1 MKKLLILILFFS
13 FCSSQDTLS
22 DEEISVETT
31 ILEIQET
38 DDTSTTTSIEVTQL
52 ESFDGAIYT
61 VNKELSTVSYL
72 APKQFLNAN
81 LEIVEGI
88 TNEVSGDFELT
99 ANLEIVEGITNEVSG
114 DFELTLG
121 ECDLAD
127 SCLQVRNLSITADLS
142 TLKSSSSI
150 RDGAIKTKWLESK
163 IFPNAVYSVDEIVLP
178 NNNFDSKIDETIVG
192 VLSIRNI
199 EINVPFSI
207 TAFMEDDKVY
217 VSGVTEIDTTWF
229 GFDAPT
235 KFNAWEVLNPIGI
248 KISIVAEK

>member
-1 MKKLLILILFFS
+1 MSLKNQYYNKNMKKLIILILFFS
-13 FCSSQDTLS
+13 FCSSQDTVS
-22 DEEISVETT
+22 DEETSVKTT

-38 DDTSTTTSIEVTQL
+38 EDTSTTTSIEVTQL
-52 ESFDGAIYT
+52 ESFDVAIYA

-72 APKQFLNAN
+72 APKQFLN
-81 LEIVEGI
+81 
-88 TNEVSGDFELT
+88 

-163 IFPNAVYSVDEIVLP
+163 IFPNAVYSIDEIVLP

-207 TAFMEDDKVY
+207 TAFMEDDKIY

>member
-1 MKKLLILILFFS
+1 MSLKNQYYNKNMKKLLILILFFS
-13 FCSSQDTLS
+13 FCSSQDTVS
-22 DEEISVETT
+22 DEETPVKTT

-99 ANLEIVEGITNEVSG
+99 
-114 DFELTLG
+114 LG

-127 SCLQVRNLSITADLS
+127 SCLQVRNLSITANLS

-163 IFPNAVYSVDEIVLP
+163 IFPNAVYSVNEIVLP

>member
-1 MKKLLILILFFS
+1 MSLKNQYYNKNMKKLLILILFFS

-99 ANLEIVEGITNEVSG
+99 
-114 DFELTLG
+114 LG

-127 SCLQVRNLSITADLS
+127 SCLQVINLSITADLS

>member
-1 MKKLLILILFFS
+1 MKKLIILILFFS
-13 FCSSQDTLS
+13 FCSSQDTVS
-22 DEEISVETT
+22 DEETSVKTT

-38 DDTSTTTSIEVTQL
+38 EDTSTTTSIEVTQL

-72 APKQFLNAN
+72 APKQFLN
-81 LEIVEGI
+81 
-88 TNEVSGDFELT
+88 

-163 IFPNAVYSVDEIVLP
+163 IFPNALYSIDEIVLP

-207 TAFMEDDKVY
+207 TAFMEDDKIY

>member
-1 MKKLLILILFFS
+1 LLILILFFS

-99 ANLEIVEGITNEVSG
+99 
-114 DFELTLG
+114 LG

-127 SCLQVRNLSITADLS
+127 SCLQVRNLSITANLS

>member
-13 FCSSQDTLS
+13 FCSSQDTVS
-22 DEEISVETT
+22 DEEISIETT

-72 APKQFLNAN
+72 APKQFLN
-81 LEIVEGI
+81 
-88 TNEVSGDFELT
+88 

>member
-1 MKKLLILILFFS
+1 MSLKNQYYNKNMKKLLILILFFS
-13 FCSSQDTLS
+13 FCSSQDTVS
-22 DEEISVETT
+22 DEETPVKTT

-72 APKQFLNAN
+72 APKQFLN
-81 LEIVEGI
+81 
-88 TNEVSGDFELT
+88 

>member
-1 MKKLLILILFFS
+1 MSLKNQYYNKNMKKLLILILFFS

-72 APKQFLNAN
+72 APKQFLN
-81 LEIVEGI
+81 
-88 TNEVSGDFELT
+88 

-207 TAFMEDDKVY
+207 TAFMEGDKVY

>member
-1 MKKLLILILFFS
+1 MSLKNQYYNKNMKKLLILILFFS

-72 APKQFLNAN
+72 APKQFLN
-81 LEIVEGI
+81 
-88 TNEVSGDFELT
+88 

-235 KFNAWEVLNPIGI
+235 KFNEWEVLNPIGI

>member
-1 MKKLLILILFFS
+1 MSLKNLYYNKNMKKLLILILFFS
-13 FCSSQDTLS
+13 FCSSQDTVS
-22 DEEISVETT
+22 DEETPIKTT

-99 ANLEIVEGITNEVSG
+99 
-114 DFELTLG
+114 LG

-127 SCLQVRNLSITADLS
+127 SCLQVRNLSITANLS

>member
-1 MKKLLILILFFS
+1 MSLKNQYYNKNMKKLLILILFFS
-13 FCSSQDTLS
+13 FCSSQDTVS
-22 DEEISVETT
+22 DEETPVKTT

-52 ESFDGAIYT
+52 ESFDGTIYT

-72 APKQFLNAN
+72 APKQFLN
-81 LEIVEGI
+81 
-88 TNEVSGDFELT
+88 

>member
-13 FCSSQDTLS
+13 FCSSQDTVS

-52 ESFDGAIYT
+52 ESFEGAIYT

-88 TNEVSGDFELT
+88 TNEVSGDFEL
-99 ANLEIVEGITNEVSG
+99 S
-114 DFELTLG
+114 LG

-163 IFPNAVYSVDEIVLP
+163 IFPNAVYSVEEIVLP

>member
-1 MKKLLILILFFS
+1 MSLKNQYYNKNMKKLLILILFFS
-13 FCSSQDTLS
+13 FCSSQDTVS
-22 DEEISVETT
+22 DEESSVETT

-99 ANLEIVEGITNEVSG
+99 
-114 DFELTLG
+114 LG

-142 TLKSSSSI
+142 TLKSSISI

>member
-1 MKKLLILILFFS
+1 MSLKNQYYNKNMKKLLILILFFS

-52 ESFDGAIYT
+52 ESFDGAIST

-72 APKQFLNAN
+72 APKQFLN
-81 LEIVEGI
+81 
-88 TNEVSGDFELT
+88 

>member
-1 MKKLLILILFFS
+1 MSLKNQYYNKNMKKLLILILFFS
-13 FCSSQDTLS
+13 FCSSQDTVS
-22 DEEISVETT
+22 DEESSVETT

-99 ANLEIVEGITNEVSG
+99 
-114 DFELTLG
+114 LG
-121 ECDLAD
+121 ECDLVD

-163 IFPNAVYSVDEIVLP
+163 IFPNAIYSVDEIVLP

>member
-1 MKKLLILILFFS
+1 MSLKNQYYNKNMKKLLILILFFS
-13 FCSSQDTLS
+13 FCSSQDTVS
-22 DEEISVETT
+22 DEETSVKTT

-38 DDTSTTTSIEVTQL
+38 EDTSTTTSIEVTQL

-72 APKQFLNAN
+72 APKQFLN
-81 LEIVEGI
+81 
-88 TNEVSGDFELT
+88 

-163 IFPNAVYSVDEIVLP
+163 IFPNAVYSIDEIVLP

-207 TAFMEDDKVY
+207 TAFMEDDKIY

>member
-1 MKKLLILILFFS
+1 MSLKNQYYNKNMKKLIILILFFS
-13 FCSSQDTLS
+13 FCSSQDTVS
-22 DEEISVETT
+22 DEETSVKTT

-38 DDTSTTTSIEVTQL
+38 EDTPTTTSIEVTQL

-72 APKQFLNAN
+72 APKQFLN
-81 LEIVEGI
+81 
-88 TNEVSGDFELT
+88 

-163 IFPNAVYSVDEIVLP
+163 IFPNAVYSIDEIVLP

-207 TAFMEDDKVY
+207 TAFMEDDKIY

>member
-1 MKKLLILILFFS
+1 MKKLIILILCFS
-13 FCSSQDTLS
+13 FCSSQDTVS
-22 DEEISVETT
+22 DEETSVKTT

-38 DDTSTTTSIEVTQL
+38 EDTSTTTSIEVTQL

-72 APKQFLNAN
+72 APKQFLN
-81 LEIVEGI
+81 
-88 TNEVSGDFELT
+88 

-163 IFPNAVYSVDEIVLP
+163 IFPNAVYSIDEIVLP

-207 TAFMEDDKVY
+207 TAFMEDDKIY

>member
-1 MKKLLILILFFS
+1 MKKSLILILFFS
-13 FCSSQDTLS
+13 FCSSQDTVS
-22 DEEISVETT
+22 DEETPIKTT

-99 ANLEIVEGITNEVSG
+99 
-114 DFELTLG
+114 LG

-127 SCLQVRNLSITADLS
+127 SCLQVRNLSITANLS

>member
-1 MKKLLILILFFS
+1 MSLKNQYYNKNMKKLLILILFFS
-13 FCSSQDTLS
+13 FCSSQDTVS
-22 DEEISVETT
+22 DEETPIKTT

-52 ESFDGAIYT
+52 ESFDGTIYT

-72 APKQFLNAN
+72 APKQFLN
-81 LEIVEGI
+81 
-88 TNEVSGDFELT
+88 

>member
-1 MKKLLILILFFS
+1 MSLKNQYYNKNMKKLLILILFFS

-72 APKQFLNAN
+72 APKQFLN
-81 LEIVEGI
+81 
-88 TNEVSGDFELT
+88 

-248 KISIVAEK
+248 KISIVAER

>member
-1 MKKLLILILFFS
+1 MSLKNQYYNKNMKKLLILILFFS
-13 FCSSQDTLS
+13 FCSSQDTVS
-22 DEEISVETT
+22 DEESSVETT

-38 DDTSTTTSIEVTQL
+38 EDTPTTTSIEVTQL

-72 APKQFLNAN
+72 APKQFLN
-81 LEIVEGI
+81 
-88 TNEVSGDFELT
+88 

-207 TAFMEDDKVY
+207 TAFMEDDKIY

-235 KFNAWEVLNPIGI
+235 KFNAWEVLNTIGI

>member
-1 MKKLLILILFFS
+1 MSLKNQYYNKNMKKLLILILFFS
-13 FCSSQDTLS
+13 FCSSQDTVS
-22 DEEISVETT
+22 DEETSVETT

-72 APKQFLNAN
+72 APKQFLN
-81 LEIVEGI
+81 
-88 TNEVSGDFELT
+88 

>member
-1 MKKLLILILFFS
+1 MSLKNQYYNKNMKKLLILILIFS

-72 APKQFLNAN
+72 APKQFLN
-81 LEIVEGI
+81 
-88 TNEVSGDFELT
+88 

>member
-1 MKKLLILILFFS
+1 MLILILFFS
-13 FCSSQDTLS
+13 FCSSQDTVS
-22 DEEISVETT
+22 DEEISIETT

-72 APKQFLNAN
+72 APKQFLN
-81 LEIVEGI
+81 
-88 TNEVSGDFELT
+88 

>member
-1 MKKLLILILFFS
+1 MSLKNQYYNKNMKKLLILILFFS
-13 FCSSQDTLS
+13 FCSSQDTVS
-22 DEEISVETT
+22 DEETSVETT

-99 ANLEIVEGITNEVSG
+99 
-114 DFELTLG
+114 LG

-163 IFPNAVYSVDEIVLP
+163 IFPNAVYSIDEIVLP

-207 TAFMEDDKVY
+207 TAFMEDDKIY

>member
-1 MKKLLILILFFS
+1 MSLKNQYYNKNMKKLLILILFFS

-22 DEEISVETT
+22 DEEISIETT

-72 APKQFLNAN
+72 APKQFLN
-81 LEIVEGI
+81 
-88 TNEVSGDFELT
+88 

>member
-1 MKKLLILILFFS
+1 MSLKNQYYNKNMKKLLILILFFS
-13 FCSSQDTLS
+13 FCSSQDTVS
-22 DEEISVETT
+22 DEESSVETT

-99 ANLEIVEGITNEVSG
+99 
-114 DFELTLG
+114 LG

-163 IFPNAVYSVDEIVLP
+163 IFPNAIYSVDEIVLP

>member
-1 MKKLLILILFFS
+1 MKKLIILILFFS
-13 FCSSQDTLS
+13 FCSSQDTVS
-22 DEEISVETT
+22 DEETSVKTT

-38 DDTSTTTSIEVTQL
+38 EDTSTTTSIEVTQL

-72 APKQFLNAN
+72 APKQFLN
-81 LEIVEGI
+81 
-88 TNEVSGDFELT
+88 

-163 IFPNAVYSVDEIVLP
+163 IFPNAVYSIDEIVLP

-207 TAFMEDDKVY
+207 TAFMEDDKIY

>member
-1 MKKLLILILFFS
+1 MSLKNQYYNKNMKKLIILILFFS
-13 FCSSQDTLS
+13 FCSSQDTVS
-22 DEEISVETT
+22 DEETSVKTT

-38 DDTSTTTSIEVTQL
+38 EDTSTTTSIEVTQL

-81 LEIVEGI
+81 L
-88 TNEVSGDFELT
+88 D
-99 ANLEIVEGITNEVSG
+99 IVEGITNEVSG

-163 IFPNAVYSVDEIVLP
+163 IFPNAVYSIDEIVLP

-207 TAFMEDDKVY
+207 TAFMEDDKIY

>member
-1 MKKLLILILFFS
+1 MSLKNQYYNKNMKKLLILILFFS
-13 FCSSQDTLS
+13 FCSSQDTVS
-22 DEEISVETT
+22 DEDTSVETT

-72 APKQFLNAN
+72 APKQFLN
-81 LEIVEGI
+81 
-88 TNEVSGDFELT
+88 

>member
-1 MKKLLILILFFS
+1 MSLKNQYYNKNMKKLLILILFFS
-13 FCSSQDTLS
+13 FCSSQDTVS
-22 DEEISVETT
+22 DEETPAKTT

-99 ANLEIVEGITNEVSG
+99 
-114 DFELTLG
+114 LG

-127 SCLQVRNLSITADLS
+127 SCLQVRNLSITANLS

>member
-1 MKKLLILILFFS
+1 MSLKNQYYNKNMKKLLILILFFS
-13 FCSSQDTLS
+13 FCSSQDTVS
-22 DEEISVETT
+22 DEETPIKTT

-99 ANLEIVEGITNEVSG
+99 
-114 DFELTLG
+114 LG

-127 SCLQVRNLSITADLS
+127 SCLQVRNLSITANLS

>member
-1 MKKLLILILFFS
+1 MSLKNQYYNKNMKKLLILILFFS

-99 ANLEIVEGITNEVSG
+99 
-114 DFELTLG
+114 LG

-178 NNNFDSKIDETIVG
+178 NNNFDSKIYETIVG